1 MKYACCVR
9 LGGTGRTAGHRFF
22 RGILS
27 RLLSS
32 LRVLTKCCPSPLQDA
47 KEKLYTIV
55 THVMVDTTAAKKGF
69 RSLLTT
75 VVQDEA

>member
-1 MKYACCVR
+1 M
-9 LGGTGRTAGHRFF
+9 TS
-22 RGILS
+22 RGM

>member
-1 MKYACCVR
+1 
-9 LGGTGRTAGHRFF
+9 
-22 RGILS
+22 
-27 RLLSS
+27 
-32 LRVLTKCCPSPLQDA
+32 VLTKCCPSPLQDA